1 MKINNN
7 FFGMN
12 ITAAG
17 LRIQRKKMNLIAEN
31 IANSST
37 TKAEDGKPYQRKF
50 LVVTQESVN
59 NNLTSVNEN
68 PNIQLNISRSEH
80 IGKLNTS
87 SNEKQENYAR
97 ISGEEV
103 KDSKVGDVVYM
114 PDHPDADENGYL
126 QMPNVNIVTE
136 MVDMISATRSYEAN
150 LTAFNSSKQM
160 AKDTLEI

>member
-17 LRIQRKKMNLIAEN
+17 LSVQRKKMNLISEN
-31 IANSST
+31 IANSAT

-50 LVVTQESVN
+50 LVVKQKAVN
-59 NNLTSVNEN
+59 TDLNTGAE
-68 PNIQLNISRSEH
+68 NISL
-80 IGKLNTS
+80 KLNVSREEHMTQFNDVF
-87 SNEKQENYAR
+87 NEQVEDSAKIDSTVA
-97 ISGEEV
+97 

-114 PDHPDADENGYL
+114 PDHPDADENGYV

>member
-1 MKINNN
+1 MKVNNN

-17 LRIQRKKMNLIAEN
+17 LSVQRKKMNLISEN

-37 TKAEDGKPYQRKF
+37 TKAEDGKPYQRKILIVSQSEINGDLSGAVETPSIKMNVSRGDHMTDF
-50 LVVTQESVN
+50 NNVFANEAESN
-59 NNLTSVNEN
+59 
-68 PNIQLNISRSEH
+68 
-80 IGKLNTS
+80 
-87 SNEKQENYAR
+87 
-97 ISGEEV
+97 SGIETEMV
-103 KDSKVGDVVYM
+103 KDAKIGDIVYM
-114 PDHPDADENGYL
+114 PDHPDADDNGYV

-160 AKDTLEI
+160 VKDTLEI

>member
-17 LRIQRKKMNLIAEN
+17 LSIQRKKMNLISEN

-37 TKAEDGKPYQRKF
+37 TKTDDGKPYQRKY
-50 LVVTQESVN
+50 LVVTQKAIDAN
-59 NNLTSVNEN
+59 PGIEN
-68 PNIQLNISRSEH
+68 AAI
-80 IGKLNTS
+80 KLNVSRGDHMTQFS
-87 SNEKQENYAR
+87 DVFSNQAQ
-97 ISGEEV
+97 
-103 KDSKVGDVVYM
+103 DSAAKINSDEAIDTKAGDVVYM